1 MSPSLCAFGI
11 VPNSTESPNAAE
23 FPHSARWYKHIASYE
38 SEHSSLPKGTS
49 PFSASSSTAA
59 PAAAA
64 AEEEDDDDIDLFG
77 EDEEEDAEAE
87 RVKAERVAKYNEAKA
102 AKTAEKL
109 AAGKTLEV
117 AKSVVTLQ
125 VKPWDDETDMAALE
139 KEVRAIEKD
148 GLVWGASKLVP
159 VGYGIR
165 MLQITLVIEDAK
177 ISLDELQEEI
187 AEIEDHVQSS
197 DVAGERL
204 VCVTF
209 DIADETSHA
218 EAVDGYHMLGRL
230 CIWHVGSTSSMSFP
244 SRSTKFFLPS
254 LDDSHVSV

>member
-1 MSPSLCAFGI
+1 MSTDLKQLEQLLAGKSYVDGFQPTSADVEVFKGLGSA
-11 VPNSTESPNAAE
+11 PEATY
-23 FPHSARWYKHIASYE
+23 PHVARWYKHIESYS
-38 SEHSSLPKGTS
+38 SEFDTLPKGTN
-49 PFSASSSTAA
+49 PLSASSSA
-59 PAAAA
+59 PAAAPA
-64 AEEEDDDDIDLFG
+64 DEEDDDDEVDLFG
-77 EDEEEDAEAE
+77 SDDEEDDAEAE
-87 RVKAERVAKYNEAKA
+87 RIKAERIASYNEAKA

-139 KEVRAIEKD
+139 QEVRAIEKE

-197 DVAGERL
+197 DVAAMQKL
-204 VCVTF
+204 
-209 DIADETSHA
+209 
-218 EAVDGYHMLGRL
+218 
-230 CIWHVGSTSSMSFP
+230 
-244 SRSTKFFLPS
+244 
-254 LDDSHVSV
+254 

>member
-1 MSPSLCAFGI
+1 MSTDLKQLEQLLAGKSYIDGFQPTSADVEVFQGLGSA
-11 VPNSTESPNAAE
+11 PEAT
-23 FPHSARWYKHIASYE
+23 FPHSLRWYNHIKSYE
-38 SEHSSLPKGTS
+38 SEFSSLPKGTN
-49 PFSASSSTAA
+49 PLSASSSTSA

-64 AEEEDDDDIDLFG
+64 DEAEDDEDVDLFG
-77 EDEEEDAEAE
+77 SDDEEDDAEAE
-87 RVKAERVAKYNEAKA
+87 RIKAERIAKYNEAKA

-139 KEVRAIEKD
+139 QEVRAIEKE

-197 DVAGERL
+197 DVAAMQKL
-204 VCVTF
+204 
-209 DIADETSHA
+209 
-218 EAVDGYHMLGRL
+218 
-230 CIWHVGSTSSMSFP
+230 
-244 SRSTKFFLPS
+244 
-254 LDDSHVSV
+254 

>member
-1 MSPSLCAFGI
+1 MSTDLKQLEQLLAGKSYIDGFQPTSADVEVFKGLGSA
-11 VPNSTESPNAAE
+11 PEAT
-23 FPHSARWYKHIASYE
+23 FPHTLRWYNHIKSYE
-38 SEHSSLPKGTS
+38 SEFDSLPKGTN
-49 PFSASSSTAA
+49 PLSASSSSAA
-59 PAAAA
+59 PAADA
-64 AEEEDDDDIDLFG
+64 EEDDEDVDLFG
-77 EDEEEDAEAE
+77 SDDEEDDAEAE
-87 RVKAERVAKYNEAKA
+87 RIKAERVAKYNEAKA

-125 VKPWDDETDMAALE
+125 VKPWDDETDMEALE

-197 DVAGERL
+197 DVAAMQKL
-204 VCVTF
+204 
-209 DIADETSHA
+209 
-218 EAVDGYHMLGRL
+218 
-230 CIWHVGSTSSMSFP
+230 
-244 SRSTKFFLPS
+244 
-254 LDDSHVSV
+254 

>member
-1 MSPSLCAFGI
+1 MSTDLKQLEQLLAGKAYVDGFQPTSADVEVFKGLGSA
-11 VPNSTESPNAAE
+11 PEAT
-23 FPHSARWYKHIASYE
+23 FPHTLRWYNHISSYS
-38 SEHSSLPKGTS
+38 SEFDSLPKGTN
-49 PFSASSSTAA
+49 PLSASSSSA
-59 PAAAA
+59 PA
-64 AEEEDDDDIDLFG
+64 AEEEDDDEDVDLFG
-77 EDEEEDAEAE
+77 SDDEEDDAEAE
-87 RVKAERVAKYNEAKA
+87 RIKAERIAKYNEAKA

-139 KEVRAIEKD
+139 QEVRAIEKD

-197 DVAGERL
+197 DVAAMQKL
-204 VCVTF
+204 
-209 DIADETSHA
+209 
-218 EAVDGYHMLGRL
+218 
-230 CIWHVGSTSSMSFP
+230 
-244 SRSTKFFLPS
+244 
-254 LDDSHVSV
+254 